1 MLRARGWISVVVG
14 VVLLAG
20 CSGGGSSSGPVAGG
34 SGSATPAVAVTAAGS
49 VAAGS
54 VAGGSAAV
62 SAAAPSVVAP
72 GSRTPIAVSIQ
83 GATVADGTVAVALD
97 GPGAVDVTVI
107 RPTPG
112 TVVFTAS
119 TQTDVTATITLTATK
134 PAGATPKTLVIK
146 TSATA
151 VAGLGAFHLYGDN
164 QDVSLDGVACD
175 LAKPFTLKFTRG
187 MRGTMTFIPKTARAG
202 SMTYSGTLTNAPMTA
217 NGKGPY
223 TIELDSSGA
232 KGTLT
237 YTQSGQVVGGGAST
251 STWKLTM
258 VAAPACTG

>member
-1 MLRARGWISVVVG
+1 
-14 VVLLAG
+14 
-20 CSGGGSSSGPVAGG
+20 
-34 SGSATPAVAVTAAGS
+34 
-49 VAAGS
+49 
-54 VAGGSAAV
+54 
-62 SAAAPSVVAP
+62 VVAP

-83 GATVADGTVAVALD
+83 GANGPDGTVAVRLD

-119 TQTDVTATITLTATK
+119 PQPDVTATITLTATS
-134 PAGATPKTLVIK
+134 PAGVTPKTLVIK

-151 VAGLGAFHLYGDN
+151 GGGSGAFHLSGDN

-175 LAKPFTLKFTRG
+175 LSKPFTLSFTRG
-187 MRGTMTFIPKTARAG
+187 MRGTMVFTPKTSRAG

-217 NGKGPY
+217 TGKGPY
-223 TIELDSSGA
+223 TIALDSTGI

-237 YTQSGQVVGGGAST
+237 YTQSGRVIGGGAST
-251 STWKLTM
+251 STWKLAM
-258 VAAPACTG
+258 VSAPACSG

>member
-1 MLRARGWISVVVG
+1 MRARGWISVVVG
-14 VVLLAG
+14 VGLLAG
-20 CSGGGSSSGPVAGG
+20 CTGGGSSSGPVAGG
-34 SGSATPAVAVTAAGS
+34 SGSPTPVIATTATGS
-49 VAAGS
+49 AA
-54 VAGGSAAV
+54 GSAAV

-72 GSRTPIAVSIQ
+72 GSRTPIAVSIE
-83 GATVADGTVAVALD
+83 GATVHDGTVAVTLD

-119 TQTDVTATITLTATK
+119 TQANVTATITLTATK

-146 TSATA
+146 TSATV
-151 VAGLGAFHLYGDN
+151 VAGSGAFHLYGDN

-175 LAKPFTLKFTRG
+175 LSKPFTLTFTRG
-187 MRGTMTFIPKTARAG
+187 MRGTMKFTPKTARAG
-202 SMTYSGTLTNAPMTA
+202 SMAYSGTLTNAPMA
-217 NGKGPY
+217 AAGKGPY
-223 TIELDSSGA
+223 TIELDTSGA

-237 YTQSGQVVGGGAST
+237 YTQSGQVIGGGAST

>member
-1 MLRARGWISVVVG
+1 MRARGWISVVVG
-14 VVLLAG
+14 VGLLAG
-20 CSGGGSSSGPVAGG
+20 CTGGGSSSGPVAGG
-34 SGSATPAVAVTAAGS
+34 SGSATPAVAVTATGS
-49 VAAGS
+49 VAA
-54 VAGGSAAV
+54 GSAAV
-62 SAAAPSVVAP
+62 SAAAPAVVAP

-83 GATVADGTVAVALD
+83 GATVPDGTVAVALD

-151 VAGLGAFHLYGDN
+151 VAGSGAFHLFGDN

-187 MRGTMTFIPKTARAG
+187 MRGTMTFTPKTARAG

>member
-1 MLRARGWISVVVG
+1 MSRARGWISVVVG

-20 CSGGGSSSGPVAGG
+20 CSGSGSSSGPVTGG
-34 SGSATPAVAVTAAGS
+34 SGSPTQAVAVTAAGS
-49 VAAGS
+49 
-54 VAGGSAAV
+54 AAV
-62 SAAAPSVVAP
+62 SATAPSVVAP
-72 GSRTPIAVSIQ
+72 GSRTPIAVSIE
-83 GATVADGTVAVALD
+83 GATVHDGTVAVALD

-119 TQTDVTATITLTATK
+119 TQTDVTATITLTATS

-151 VAGLGAFHLYGDN
+151 VAGSGAFHLYGDN

-175 LAKPFTLKFTRG
+175 LSKPFTLKFTRG
-187 MRGTMTFIPKTARAG
+187 MRGTMKFTPKTARAG

-217 NGKGPY
+217 AGKGPY
-223 TIELDSSGA
+223 TIELDTSGA

-237 YTQSGQVVGGGAST
+237 YTQSGQVIGGGAST

-258 VAAPACTG
+258 VSAPACTG